1 MAIKDT
7 LGKTV
12 TNITNKVDAF
22 NDIAMD
28 KSLSSFQNCLG
39 DGFPYDV
46 LQVAQNYAKNLST
59 VLNSSLDE
67 LVCGMSLVDKAKEL
81 IPTPDTNPDIAKLA
95 DKYAPLDLFNSDA
108 EKEAYLN
115 NGLKHN
121 HTITSNNS
129 WIGKQIGPFKENS
142 DYKVIETNVPGAKS
156 VTFTRNLDD
165 GKACSYTIA
174 IEQLHRGP
182 NDGLTPTTDAE
193 DVLPPVNGIFPING
207 NYTSSNTKIGNAYF
221 TGANIDTDYIIEQDP
236 KTKYTYITLTSF
248 NYNNEW
254 CDVSEKLTSQQ
265 KADIDAVSVNNMQKQ
280 KQQAMNTL
288 KSEFMSS
295 SLLNDTLNDT
305 INTLKD
311 SAPELGLVDT
321 VEVANAVKSSIAN
334 SAISMISGDGASIDT
349 SFVKTLANEIT
360 NSTVNSLLE
369 KNGIPG
375 DIGKNCSMQF
385 LEGSMKSLE
394 MVGIGKKIDIGLYD
408 FGGEIVSLDTSSLLA
423 NNVMKKMN
431 SIFSSKLLSTEC
443 LQALNNQFDLISNN
457 IITAQDALRTIT
469 GLK

>member
-1 MAIKDT
+1 MAIQDT

-28 KSLSSFQNCLG
+28 KSLSSFQKCLG
-39 DGFPYDV
+39 DGFPYDI

-67 LVCGMSLVDKAKEL
+67 LICGMSVIDKAKEL
-81 IPTPDTNPDIAKLA
+81 IPTPDTNPDIAKLT

-129 WIGKQIGPFKENS
+129 WIGKRIGPFKGNT

-165 GKACSYTIA
+165 GEVCSYTIS

-207 NYTSSNTKIGNAYF
+207 DYTSSNTKIGSAHF
-221 TGANIDTDYIIEQDP
+221 TGANIDTDYIIERESESGD
-236 KTKYTYITLTSF
+236 TYITLTSV

-288 KSEFMSS
+288 KSEFMTS

-311 SAPELGLVDT
+311 SAPALGLIDT

-334 SAISMISGDGASIDT
+334 SAISMISGDGLSIDT

-375 DIGKNCSMQF
+375 DISKNCSMQF
-385 LEGSMKSLE
+385 LEGAMKALE

-408 FGGEIVSLDTSSLLA
+408 FGGEIISLDVSSLLA
-423 NNVMKKMN
+423 NNVMKTMN

-443 LQALNNQFDLISNN
+443 LQALNNQFDFISND

>member
-1 MAIKDT
+1 MAIQDT

-67 LVCGMSLVDKAKEL
+67 LVCGMSVVDKAKEL

-129 WIGKQIGPFKENS
+129 WIGKQIGPFTKNS

-165 GKACSYTIA
+165 GNACSYTIA

-221 TGANIDTDYIIEQDP
+221 TGANIDTDYIIERDP
-236 KTKYTYITLTSF
+236 ITHNTYITLTSF

-375 DIGKNCSMQF
+375 DIGKNCSMKF
-385 LEGSMKSLE
+385 LEGSMKALE